1 MDIFDKY
8 DDLRREREDLDRVIE
23 KLCRAYVFDSN
34 FDKATY
40 RLESFDGWEIPNPCA
55 RIVNIRY
62 TICYIKDD
70 TIRGHK
76 VGEIEQ
82 ILKSVHEKDLVIK
95 TEY

>member
-8 DDLRREREDLDRVIE
+8 DGLRREKDELDRVIE

-55 RIVNIRY
+55 HIVNIKY

-70 TIRGHK
+70 PIRGHK
-76 VGEIEQ
+76 AGETEQ